1 MTIALED
8 RFNPTVWATLLDA
21 ALPAIDAVYATE
33 KEKIWTLGGGT
44 AIALRLAHRLSD
56 DIDIFMPGIA
66 LKRFTPA
73 LNPSALAISSSFQWP
88 GHYIKFETP
97 RGEVD
102 FLSPPLQT
110 EPGYSIEQYKGRSI
124 ALETIEEVIVKKV
137 RFRAQ
142 RFTHRDAFDLAA
154 VARDH
159 ASIKELLVTEVGDRL
174 LLLAHSVKS
183 LLNDTGSTVPIRPTA
198 AYQDLA
204 SNYLSFAYDIVH
216 EALGE
221 MPRV

>member
-137 RFRAQ
+137 RFRSVSPIVM
-142 RFTHRDAFDLAA
+142 H
-154 VARDH
+154 
-159 ASIKELLVTEVGDRL
+159 SILQLLRVIMPRSKSYSSPRLVTD
-174 LLLAHSVKS
+174 
-183 LLNDTGSTVPIRPTA
+183 
-198 AYQDLA
+198 YF
-204 SNYLSFAYDIVH
+204 YLRI
-216 EALGE
+216 
-221 MPRV
+221 P